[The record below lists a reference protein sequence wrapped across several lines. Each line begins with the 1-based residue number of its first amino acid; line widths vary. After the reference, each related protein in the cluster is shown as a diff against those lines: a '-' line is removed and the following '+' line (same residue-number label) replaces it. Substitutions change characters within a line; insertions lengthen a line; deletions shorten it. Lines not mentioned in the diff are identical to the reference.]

1 MCVCVCVCVCVR
13 VCVCVCLGVVV
24 AAEMSMSH
32 FEVDAELFDTASL
45 SHLFEQL
52 YLAVV
57 RAGM

>member
-1 MCVCVCVCVCVR
+1 
-13 VCVCVCLGVVV
+13 
-24 AAEMSMSH
+24 MSMSH